1 MYRTTPAL
9 EVVWIV
15 TTPVEEML
23 LVPPTMLRMRP
34 RVIKRQELDC
44 ADGGH
49 VQERLAGLVD
59 RIKAE
64 LWSTYSSLLAKKR
77 AHYHLDNNPSVASS
91 KEKAQ
96 WCQG

>member
-34 RVIKRQELDC
+34 TVIKRQELDC

-64 LWSTYSSLLAKKR
+64 LWSTYSSLLARKR
-77 AHYHLDNNPSVASS
+77 RITILTTIRASQVVR
-91 KEKAQ
+91 EKAQ